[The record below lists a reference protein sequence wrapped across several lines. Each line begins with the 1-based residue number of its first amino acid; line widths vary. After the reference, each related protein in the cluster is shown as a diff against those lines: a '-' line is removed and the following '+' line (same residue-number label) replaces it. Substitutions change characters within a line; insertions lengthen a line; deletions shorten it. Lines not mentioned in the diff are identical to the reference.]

1 MRGDL
6 YLTANGGGNMNRLA
20 KRWPALM
27 MLVVFVLLSGPVLGG
42 TSKRGGKEAR
52 KPAPSK
58 IKVKTKASATHTS
71 ASTEVEQAQAFLTSG
86 VARLSA
92 SLESES

>member
-1 MRGDL
+1 
-6 YLTANGGGNMNRLA
+6 MNRLA

-52 KPAPSK
+52 KSASSK
-58 IKVKTKASATHTS
+58 IKVKTKASATRT
-71 ASTEVEQAQAFLTSG
+71 ATSTEVEEAQTFLTNG
-86 VARLSA
+86 IARLTA

>member
-1 MRGDL
+1 
-6 YLTANGGGNMNRLA
+6 MNRLA

-27 MLVVFVLLSGPVLGG
+27 MLLVFVLLSSPVLGG

-52 KPAPSK
+52 KAAPSK
-58 IKVKTKASATHTS
+58 VKMKTKASATHT
-71 ASTEVEQAQAFLTSG
+71 ATSTEVEQAQTFLTNG
-86 VARLSA
+86 IARLTA

>member
-1 MRGDL
+1 
-6 YLTANGGGNMNRLA
+6 MNRFA
-20 KRWPALM
+20 KRWSALM
-27 MLVVFVLLSGPVLGG
+27 IMLVFVLLSSPVLGG

-52 KPAPSK
+52 KPAASK
-58 IKVKTKASATHTS
+58 AKMKARASATQTS
-71 ASTEVEQAQAFLTSG
+71 TNPEVQQAQAFLTNG